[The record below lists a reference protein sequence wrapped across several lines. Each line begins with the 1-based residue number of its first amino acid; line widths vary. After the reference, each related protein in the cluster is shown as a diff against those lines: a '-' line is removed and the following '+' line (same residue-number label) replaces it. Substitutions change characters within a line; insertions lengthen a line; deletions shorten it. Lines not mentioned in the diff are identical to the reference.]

1 MNEMLLAR
9 LELLSLREKL
19 YIFAAILAGLWM
31 GLDSLYLQPSWQQQK
46 QLRKEMSQIDTQL
59 NDLIVAKAEI
69 EAQGKFNPNQQNIQ
83 RLTSVKA
90 NLKQIKQK
98 VQLGSKRF
106 VESDS
111 MTLVLA
117 ELLNDDYGLQL
128 IRAEK
133 LPVTSLTEQ
142 KEEKSWVFQH
152 GLSLTFSGNYQNTLR
167 YLQAIE
173 ASPWRFLWHS
183 IDYKTKKYPTA
194 EVTIK
199 VYTLGFQEHW
209 LRV

>member
-1 MNEMLLAR
+1 MLLAR
-9 LELLSLREKL
+9 LELLSLREKF
-19 YIFAAILAGLWM
+19 YIIAAILAGLWM
-31 GLDSLYLQPSWQQQK
+31 GLDNLYLQPIWQQK
-46 QLRKEMSQIDTQL
+46 QQLRDEISQIDTQL

-69 EAQGKFNPNQQNIQ
+69 EAQGKFNPNQQNTQ
-83 RLTSVKA
+83 ALSKVKA
-90 NLKQIKQK
+90 NLKQLKQK
-98 VQLGSKRF
+98 AQLGNKRF

-128 IRAEK
+128 IRVEK

-183 IDYKTKKYPTA
+183 IDYKTQEYPTA

>member
-19 YIFAAILAGLWM
+19 YIVAAILAGLWM
-31 GLDSLYLQPSWQQQK
+31 GLDNLYLQPIWQQQQ
-46 QLRKEMSQIDTQL
+46 QLREEMSQIDTQL

-69 EAQGKFNPNQQNIQ
+69 EAQGKFNPNQQNTQ
-83 RLTSVKA
+83 RLTNVKA
-90 NLKQIKQK
+90 NLKRLKQK
-98 VQLGSKRF
+98 VQLGNKRF

-183 IDYKTKKYPTA
+183 IDYKTQEYPTA

>member
-19 YIFAAILAGLWM
+19 YIVAAILAGLWM
-31 GLDSLYLQPSWQQQK
+31 GLDSLYLQPMWQQQE
-46 QLRKEMSQIDTQL
+46 QLREEISQIDTQL

-69 EAQGKFNPNQQNIQ
+69 EAQGKFNPNQQNTQ
-83 RLTSVKA
+83 ALSKVKA
-90 NLKQIKQK
+90 NLKQIKRK
-98 VQLGSKRF
+98 VQLGSKHF

-128 IRAEK
+128 VRAEK
-133 LPVTSLTEQ
+133 LPVKSLTEQ

-152 GLSLTFSGNYQNTLR
+152 GLSLTFSGNYRNTLR

-183 IDYKTKKYPTA
+183 IDYKTQEYPTA

>member
-9 LELLSLREKL
+9 FELLSLREKL

-31 GLDSLYLQPSWQQQK
+31 GLDSFYLQPTWQQQK
-46 QLRKEMSQIDTQL
+46 QLREEISQIDTQL

-69 EAQGKFNPNQQNIQ
+69 EAQGKFNPNQQNTQ

-90 NLKQIKQK
+90 NLKRLKQK
-98 VQLGSKRF
+98 VQLGNKRF
-106 VESDS
+106 VESES
-111 MTLVLA
+111 ITLVLA

-128 IRAEK
+128 IHAEK
-133 LPVTSLTEQ
+133 LPVKSLTEQ

-152 GLSLTFSGNYQNTLR
+152 GLSLTFSGNYRNTLR

-183 IDYKTKKYPTA
+183 IDYKTQEYPTA

>member
-19 YIFAAILAGLWM
+19 YIVAAILAGLWM
-31 GLDSLYLQPSWQQQK
+31 GLDSLYLQPMWQQQE
-46 QLRKEMSQIDTQL
+46 QLREEISQIDTQL

-69 EAQGKFNPNQQNIQ
+69 EAQGKFNPNQQNTQ
-83 RLTSVKA
+83 ALSKVKA

-128 IRAEK
+128 VRAEK
-133 LPVTSLTEQ
+133 LPVKSLTEQ

-152 GLSLTFSGNYQNTLR
+152 GLSLTFSGNYRNTLR

-183 IDYKTKKYPTA
+183 IDYKTQEYPTA

>member
-9 LELLSLREKL
+9 LGLLSLREKL
-19 YIFAAILAGLWM
+19 YIVAAILAGLWM
-31 GLDSLYLQPSWQQQK
+31 GLDNLYLQPIWQQQQ
-46 QLRKEMSQIDTQL
+46 QLREEMSQIDTQL

-69 EAQGKFNPNQQNIQ
+69 EAQGKFNPNQQNTQ
-83 RLTSVKA
+83 ALSKVKA

-128 IRAEK
+128 VRAEK

-183 IDYKTKKYPTA
+183 IDYKTQEYPTA

>member
-19 YIFAAILAGLWM
+19 YIVAAILAGLWM
-31 GLDSLYLQPSWQQQK
+31 GLDSLYLQPMWQQQE
-46 QLRKEMSQIDTQL
+46 QLREEISQIDTQL

-83 RLTSVKA
+83 ALSKVKA

-128 IRAEK
+128 VRAEK
-133 LPVTSLTEQ
+133 LPVKSLTEQ

-152 GLSLTFSGNYQNTLR
+152 GLSLTFSGNYRNTLR

-183 IDYKTKKYPTA
+183 IDYKTQEYPTA

>member
-19 YIFAAILAGLWM
+19 YIVTAILAGLWM
-31 GLDSLYLQPSWQQQK
+31 GLDNLYLQPIWQQQQ
-46 QLRKEMSQIDTQL
+46 QLREEMSQIDTQL

-69 EAQGKFNPNQQNIQ
+69 EAQGKFNPNQQNTQ
-83 RLTSVKA
+83 RLTNVKA
-90 NLKQIKQK
+90 NLKRLKQK
-98 VQLGSKRF
+98 VQLGNKRF

-183 IDYKTKKYPTA
+183 IDYKTQEYPTA

>member
-1 MNEMLLAR
+1 MNKLLLAR
-9 LELLSLREKL
+9 FEVLSLREKL
-19 YIFAAILAGLWM
+19 YIVAAVLASLWM
-31 GLDSLYLQPSWQQQK
+31 GLDNFYLQPIAQQQK
-46 QLRKEMSQIDTQL
+46 QLRKEIHQINAQL
-59 NDLIVAKAEI
+59 NELVIAKAEI
-69 EAQGKFNPNQQNIQ
+69 QAQGKFNPNQKNTQT
-83 RLTSVKA
+83 LSHVKA
-90 NLKQIKQK
+90 HLKQLKK
-98 VQLGSKRF
+98 NVQFGNKHF
-106 VESDS
+106 VEPES

-117 ELLNDDYGLQL
+117 ELLNEDYGLQL

-133 LPVTSLTEQ
+133 LPVKSLTEQ
-142 KEEKSWVFQH
+142 KQEKSWVFQH

-183 IDYKTKKYPTA
+183 IVYKTQEYPTA

-199 VYTLGFQEHW
+199 IYTLGFQEHW

>member
-1 MNEMLLAR
+1 MNETLLAR

-19 YIFAAILAGLWM
+19 YILAAILAGLWM
-31 GLDSLYLQPSWQQQK
+31 GLDNLYLQPIWQQQQ
-46 QLRKEMSQIDTQL
+46 QLREEMSQIDTQL

-69 EAQGKFNPNQQNIQ
+69 EAQGRVNPNQQNTQ
-83 RLTSVKA
+83 ALSKVKA
-90 NLKQIKQK
+90 NLKRLKQK
-98 VQLGSKRF
+98 VQLGNKRF

-183 IDYKTKKYPTA
+183 IDYKTQEYPTA

>member
-1 MNEMLLAR
+1 MNKMLLAR

-19 YIFAAILAGLWM
+19 YIVAAVLAGLWM
-31 GLDSLYLQPSWQQQK
+31 GLENLYLQPTWQQQK
-46 QLRKEMSQIDTQL
+46 QLREEISQLDTQL
-59 NDLIVAKAEI
+59 NDLIIARAEI
-69 EAQGKFNPNQQNIQ
+69 EAQGKFNPNQQNTQ
-83 RLTSVKA
+83 ALGKVKA
-90 NLKQIKQK
+90 NLKQLKQK
-98 VQLGSKRF
+98 IQLGNKRF
-106 VESDS
+106 VESES

-117 ELLNDDYGLQL
+117 ELLNNDYGLQL
-128 IRAEK
+128 MRVEK
-133 LPVTSLTEQ
+133 LPVKSLTEQ
-142 KEEKSWVFQH
+142 KQEKSWVFEH
-152 GLSLTFSGNYQNTLR
+152 GLSLTFSGNYQNTLH

-183 IDYKTKKYPTA
+183 IDYKTQEYPTA